1 MIAGAVLDVA
11 AAVFVILFVRKV
23 TGMQH
28 TRATVPVP
36 MPPPV
41 PAPPV
46 SAPAGG

>member
-1 MIAGAVLDVA
+1 MIASAVLDVA
-11 AAVFVILFVRKV
+11 AAVFAILFVRKV

-28 TRATVPVP
+28 ARATVPVP

-41 PAPPV
+41 PAPV